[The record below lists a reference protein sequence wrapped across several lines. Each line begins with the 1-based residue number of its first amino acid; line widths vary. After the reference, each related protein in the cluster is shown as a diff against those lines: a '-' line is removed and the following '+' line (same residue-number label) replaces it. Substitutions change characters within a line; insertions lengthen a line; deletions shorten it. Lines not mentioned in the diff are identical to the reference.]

1 MAPVRRIADPE
12 AEARAAL
19 ARGDARRALTILM
32 QAYGDDVYRHC
43 WLVLGEADLADEVHQ
58 TVFVQAYRDL
68 ARWSARS
75 TLRTWLFGIARHRCL
90 DALKIT
96 RRWRRRFRLWDVAPE
111 VEDQAQAAD
120 HRMAAAGDAVALARA
135 LAKLEPKVRSAVLL
149 RYQEG
154 LSFEEM
160 SAICGERATTL
171 QARVARAL
179 PVLRGW
185 LEQEPG
191 DAAAGASERNNNE

>member
-12 AEARAAL
+12 AEARVAL

-43 WLVLGEADLADEVHQ
+43 WLVLGEQDLADEVHQ

-68 ARWSARS
+68 ARWSGRS
-75 TLRTWLFGIARHRCL
+75 SLRTWLLGIARHRCL

-96 RRWRRRFRLWDVAPE
+96 RRWRRRFRLGDSTPE
-111 VEDQAQAAD
+111 VADPALAAD
-120 HRMAAAGDAVALARA
+120 HRLAAAGEAQALARA
-135 LAKLEPKVRSAVLL
+135 LGKLDPKVRSAVLL

-154 LSFEEM
+154 LSFE
-160 SAICGERATTL
+160 
-171 QARVARAL
+171 
-179 PVLRGW
+179 
-185 LEQEPG
+185 
-191 DAAAGASERNNNE
+191 